1 MIAHVGAL
9 TLDAHIHNGER
20 AQRSAFAALSR
31 AKWSL
36 EELGKSEEAATA
48 AGADDDP
55 EKLDMERYMQTRRK
69 PQSPRSVKKRS

>member
-9 TLDAHIHNGER
+9 KLDSHIHNGER
-20 AQRSAFAALSR
+20 GQRSAFAALSR

-36 EELGKSEEAATA
+36 EELDEGEAATA
-48 AGADDDP
+48 GAADGDP
-55 EKLDMERYMQTRRK
+55 EELDMERYMQRRRK